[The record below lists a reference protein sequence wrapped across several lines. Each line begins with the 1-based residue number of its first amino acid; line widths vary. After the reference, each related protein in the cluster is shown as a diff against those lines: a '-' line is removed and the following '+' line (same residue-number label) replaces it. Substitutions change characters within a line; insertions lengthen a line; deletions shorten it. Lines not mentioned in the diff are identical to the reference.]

1 LCNNIYVCAVGESED
16 RYHKEYIFTL
26 VNNWPRQNI
35 DKDAFKMTADS
46 ETLLLCTPDHH
57 ISESDS
63 VSRVFYVL
71 TGIALVTWWRSPSLS
86 RATCPTVEG

>member
-1 LCNNIYVCAVGESED
+1 
-16 RYHKEYIFTL
+16 
-26 VNNWPRQNI
+26 
-35 DKDAFKMTADS
+35 MTADS
-46 ETLLLCTPDHH
+46 EILLLCTPDLHH
-57 ISESDS
+57 IYESDS